1 MESVELNNSEVL
13 SADKNEGV
21 SHVGGKV
28 ALETAMRYI
37 EQQENSSAID
47 ILFFKKWRDIGLID
61 EIKPKKQKKIT
72 NYFVKKS
79 NIL

>member
-1 MESVELNNSEVL
+1 MESEELNNSEVL
-13 SADKNEGV
+13 SADKNEEV
-21 SHVGGKV
+21 SHAGGKV
-28 ALETAMRYI
+28 ALETAIRYI
-37 EQQENSSAID
+37 EQQENSFAID

-72 NYFVKKS
+72 NSFVKKN

>member
-13 SADKNEGV
+13 NADKNEEV
-21 SHVGGKV
+21 SHAGGKV

-47 ILFFKKWRDIGLID
+47 ILFFKK
-61 EIKPKKQKKIT
+61 
-72 NYFVKKS
+72 
-79 NIL
+79 